1 MHIMS
6 KKVEI
11 KMVFSLV
18 EAIAPASSA
27 NLGAGFDVF
36 GVALDALFDRVV
48 VEKTGEEKI
57 RMEVEGEG
65 YESIPKEPEKNTAGI
80 VAKELLKL
88 SREKIGLRI
97 KIYKGIRPGSGL
109 GSSAASAAAA
119 AIAINELLGLRLSQ
133 TEIINFAALGE
144 LASAGAPHAD
154 NVAAAI
160 MGNFIVIVS
169 RNPLEVINLKL
180 PKNAGFAIALP
191 KIKLD
196 TRMARSVLPK
206 SIDLKSLVHNVGR
219 AAAFVSG
226 IALNSVEIMGKGMVD
241 AVVEPARA
249 RLIPGLKNVKEEA
262 LKAGAVGVA
271 LSGAG
276 PSVIALVNSEKVN
289 VKDVAYA
296 MKEAFEEIG
305 IESVTICTK
314 PGEGARIIRRE

>member
-1 MHIMS
+1 MR
-6 KKVEI
+6 
-11 KMVFSLV
+11 FSLV

-36 GVALDALFDRVV
+36 GVALDALFDRIV
-48 VEKTGEEKI
+48 VEKMNGKEIEI
-57 RMEVEGEG
+57 EVEGEG
-65 YESIPKEPEKNTAGI
+65 CESIPKKPEKNTAGI
-80 VAKELLKL
+80 VAKELLKI
-88 SREKIGLRI
+88 SKKKIGLRI

-119 AIAINELLGLRLSQ
+119 AIAINELLSLNLNQ
-133 TEIINFAALGE
+133 TELINFAALGE

-160 MGNFIVIVS
+160 MGNLIVIVS

-180 PKNAGFAIALP
+180 PKNAEFAIVLP
-191 KIKLD
+191 KIRLN
-196 TRMARSVLPK
+196 TRAARSVLPK
-206 SIDLKSLVHNVGR
+206 NVDLKSMVHNVGR
-219 AAAFVSG
+219 AAAFISG

-249 RLIPGLKNVKEEA
+249 PLIPGLKNVKEKA
-262 LKAGAVGVA
+262 LKAGAAGVA

-289 VKDVAYA
+289 AGDVAYA

-305 IESVTICTK
+305 IESVTICAK